1 MTKIGE
7 GKEGPHEATVQQYHK
22 EVESHAS
29 KFLNALESYDRA
41 SDKEEK
47 VRLKAVM
54 DDSLALM
61 NAAVKEIKQAGIYK
75 QGGKVEKDYQAY
87 IEKPSQE
94 NLQVLEEDLSTL
106 RDYNKL

>member
-7 GKEGPHEATVQQYHK
+7 GKDIPHEATDKLHHK
-22 EVESHAS
+22 EVEANAA

-41 SDKEEK
+41 GGEDKT
-47 VRLKAVM
+47 RLKAVM
-54 DDSLALM
+54 DNTLALM

-75 QGGKVEKDYQAY
+75 QGAKVDKDYQTY
-87 IEKPSQE
+87 ISSPTPE
-94 NLQVLEEDLSTL
+94 NLEALEEDLTTL